1 MNRRRAALLFLVLA
15 VLAVVVALPVLAA
28 SPSPSAGAAAATHK
42 PEGTH
47 GPHATKGPKAPGD
60 KENGG
65 ADEVA
70 VTLKGT
76 VQATKDT
83 DGESSYTLQS
93 AGTTYTLDAGPSWFF
108 GDAYPLA
115 PYAGKSVTIT
125 GESPTGST
133 EVDVLTVD
141 GKTLREPGKPP
152 WAGGWKVVGKVHP
165 GWSQEK
171 ADRQAAKA
179 AAGHGR
185 PSWARPKASDEPDE
199 SEAPGG

>member
-83 DGESSYTLQS
+83 DGESSYTLRS
-93 AGTTYTLDAGPSWFF
+93 GGTTYTLDAGPTWFF

-165 GWSQEK
+165 GWSQDNADKLNGKFAHCFPPGQCKDK
-171 ADRQAAKA
+171 APERTAT
-179 AAGHGR
+179 
-185 PSWARPKASDEPDE
+185 P
-199 SEAPGG
+199 